1 MNTVYHVILIRI
13 MFKVIKM
20 RIFLLVL
27 SLLITACSPS
37 LPSIKPYKMPIQQ
50 GNVVT
55 SKMMMQLKPGMTKT
69 QVRFVMGTPLITD
82 SFHKDQWDYFYQME
96 KDGAIIEKRR
106 VILMFEKDLLAKVKG
121 DVVPASAIRNE
132 DRQEIAPIKNNEA
145 KQNPAQ
151 KEKSMLDRLKF
162 WEDDEKPIEK
172 AMPPKK
178 EVLEEEKKIVTPK
191 KDVPESVK
199 VLEPEMKKP
208 VTEVPPTEIKKEP
221 VDLKPEAPKVQNTK
235 PLPVETA
242 PNYFDLMLEKIGF

>member
-1 MNTVYHVILIRI
+1 

-27 SLLITACSPS
+27 SLLVTACSSS

-50 GNVVT
+50 GNLVT

-121 DVVPASAIRNE
+121 DVVPASASRSE

-145 KQNPAQ
+145 NQNPVQ

-162 WEDDEKPIEK
+162 WEDEEKLIEK
-172 AMPPKK
+172 ASPPKK
-178 EVLEEEKKIVTPK
+178 EVPVEEKKIVIPK
-191 KDVPESVK
+191 KDMPEPVK
-199 VLEPEMKKP
+199 ALEPEIKKP
-208 VTEVPPTEIKKEP
+208 VTEVTPTDIKKEP
-221 VDLKPEAPKVQNTK
+221 VDIKSEAPKAQNAK
-235 PLPVETA
+235 PLPAETD

>member
-1 MNTVYHVILIRI
+1 

-27 SLLITACSPS
+27 SLLVTACSPS

-50 GNVVT
+50 GNLVS

-69 QVRFVMGTPLITD
+69 QVRFVMGTPLIND

-121 DVVPASAIRNE
+121 DVIPANANKNE
-132 DRQEIAPIKNNEA
+132 DRQDIAPIKSSEPN
-145 KQNPAQ
+145 QNPAQ

-162 WEDDEKPIEK
+162 WEDNDKPIDK
-172 AMPPKK
+172 VIPAKK
-178 EVLEEEKKIVTPK
+178 DVPVEDKKIVTPK
-191 KDVPESVK
+191 KDIPEPVKVPESDII
-199 VLEPEMKKP
+199 KP
-208 VTEVPPTEIKKEP
+208 VTEVAPADIKKEP
-221 VDLKPEAPKVQNTK
+221 AVLKPEAAKAENTK
-235 PLPVETA
+235 PLPAETE

>member
-1 MNTVYHVILIRI
+1 

-27 SLLITACSPS
+27 SLLITACSSS

-221 VDLKPEAPKVQNTK
+221 VDIKPEAPKVQNTK

>member
-1 MNTVYHVILIRI
+1 

-27 SLLITACSPS
+27 SLLVTACSPS

-50 GNVVT
+50 GNLVT

-121 DVVPASAIRNE
+121 DVIPANANTNKKE
-132 DRQEIAPIKNNEA
+132 DRQEIVPIKSSEPNP
-145 KQNPAQ
+145 NPAQ

-162 WEDDEKPIEK
+162 WEYDDKPIEK

-178 EVLEEEKKIVTPK
+178 DLPAEDRKIVTPK
-191 KDVPESVK
+191 KDIPE
-199 VLEPEMKKP
+199 PDIIKP
-208 VTEVPPTEIKKEP
+208 VTEVAPADIKKEP
-221 VDLKPEAPKVQNTK
+221 AVVKPEAAKAENTK
-235 PLPVETA
+235 PLPAETDR
-242 PNYFDLMLEKIGF
+242 NYFDLMLEKIGF

>member
-1 MNTVYHVILIRI
+1 

-27 SLLITACSPS
+27 SLLVTACSPS

-50 GNVVT
+50 GNLVS

-69 QVRFVMGTPLITD
+69 QVRFVMGTPLIND

-121 DVVPASAIRNE
+121 DVIPANANKNE
-132 DRQEIAPIKNNEA
+132 DRQDIAPIKSSEPN
-145 KQNPAQ
+145 QNPAQ

-162 WEDDEKPIEK
+162 WEDNDKPIDK
-172 AMPPKK
+172 VIPAKK
-178 EVLEEEKKIVTPK
+178 DVPVEDKKIVTPK
-191 KDVPESVK
+191 KDIPEPVKVPESDII
-199 VLEPEMKKP
+199 KP
-208 VTEVPPTEIKKEP
+208 ITEVAPADIKKEP
-221 VDLKPEAPKVQNTK
+221 AVVKPEAAKAENTK
-235 PLPVETA
+235 PLPAETE

>member
-1 MNTVYHVILIRI
+1 
-13 MFKVIKM
+13 M

-27 SLLITACSPS
+27 SLLVTACSPS

-50 GNVVT
+50 GNLVT

-69 QVRFVMGTPLITD
+69 QVRFVMGTPLIND

-121 DVVPASAIRNE
+121 DVIPANANTNKNE
-132 DRQEIAPIKNNEA
+132 DRQEIVPIKSSEP
-145 KQNPAQ
+145 NPNPGQ

-162 WEDDEKPIEK
+162 WEDDDKPIEK

-178 EVLEEEKKIVTPK
+178 ELPAEDRKIVTPK
-191 KDVPESVK
+191 KDIPE
-199 VLEPEMKKP
+199 PDIIKP
-208 VTEVPPTEIKKEP
+208 VTEVSPADIKKEP
-221 VDLKPEAPKVQNTK
+221 AVLKPEAAKAENTK
-235 PLPVETA
+235 PLPAETDR
-242 PNYFDLMLEKIGF
+242 NYFDLMLEKIGF

>member
-1 MNTVYHVILIRI
+1 

-27 SLLITACSPS
+27 SLLVTACSPS

-50 GNVVT
+50 GNLVS

-69 QVRFVMGTPLITD
+69 QVRFVMGTPLIND

-106 VILMFEKDLLAKVKG
+106 VILIFEKDLLAKVKG
-121 DVVPASAIRNE
+121 DVIPANANKNE
-132 DRQEIAPIKNNEA
+132 DRQDIAPIKSSEPN
-145 KQNPAQ
+145 QNPAQ

-162 WEDDEKPIEK
+162 WEDNDKPIDK
-172 AMPPKK
+172 VIPAKK
-178 EVLEEEKKIVTPK
+178 DVPVEDKKIVTPK
-191 KDVPESVK
+191 KDIPEPVKVPESDII
-199 VLEPEMKKP
+199 KP
-208 VTEVPPTEIKKEP
+208 VTEVAPADIKKEP
-221 VDLKPEAPKVQNTK
+221 AVVKPEAAKAENTK
-235 PLPVETA
+235 PLPAETE

>member
-1 MNTVYHVILIRI
+1 MY
-13 MFKVIKM
+13 KVIKM

-27 SLLITACSPS
+27 SLLVTACSSS

-50 GNVVT
+50 GNLVT

-69 QVRFVMGTPLITD
+69 QVRFVMGTPLIND

-121 DVVPASAIRNE
+121 DVIPANANTNKNE
-132 DRQEIAPIKNNEA
+132 DRQEIVPIKSSEPNP
-145 KQNPAQ
+145 NPAQ

-162 WEDDEKPIEK
+162 WQDDDKPIEK

-178 EVLEEEKKIVTPK
+178 DLPAEDRKIVTPK
-191 KDVPESVK
+191 KDIPE
-199 VLEPEMKKP
+199 PDIIKP
-208 VTEVPPTEIKKEP
+208 VTEVSPADIKKEP
-221 VDLKPEAPKVQNTK
+221 AVLKPEAAKAENTK
-235 PLPVETA
+235 PLPAETDR
-242 PNYFDLMLEKIGF
+242 NYFDLMLEKIGF

>member
-1 MNTVYHVILIRI
+1 M
-13 MFKVIKM
+13 KM

-27 SLLITACSPS
+27 SLLVTACSPS

-50 GNVVT
+50 GNLVT

-121 DVVPASAIRNE
+121 DVIPANANANANKNE
-132 DRQEIAPIKNNEA
+132 DRQEILPIKNNEPN
-145 KQNPAQ
+145 QNPAQ

-162 WEDDEKPIEK
+162 WEDDDKPIEK

-178 EVLEEEKKIVTPK
+178 GLPAEDRKIATPK
-191 KDVPESVK
+191 KDIPE
-199 VLEPEMKKP
+199 PDIIKP
-208 VTEVPPTEIKKEP
+208 VTEVAPADIKKEP
-221 VDLKPEAPKVQNTK
+221 AVLKPEAAKAENTK
-235 PLPVETA
+235 PLPAETDR
-242 PNYFDLMLEKIGF
+242 NYFDLMLEKIGF

>member
-1 MNTVYHVILIRI
+1 

-27 SLLITACSPS
+27 SLLVTACSPS

-50 GNVVT
+50 GNLVT

-121 DVVPASAIRNE
+121 DVIPANANANKNE
-132 DRQEIAPIKNNEA
+132 DRQEIVPIKNNEPN
-145 KQNPAQ
+145 QNPAQ

-162 WEDDEKPIEK
+162 WVDDDKPIEK
-172 AMPPKK
+172 VMPLKK
-178 EVLEEEKKIVTPK
+178 DVPVEDRKIVTPK
-191 KDVPESVK
+191 KDIPEPVK
-199 VLEPEMKKP
+199 VPEPEMKKP
-208 VTEVPPTEIKKEP
+208 VTEVAPADIKKEP
-221 VDLKPEAPKVQNTK
+221 AVAKPEAAKAENTK
-235 PLPVETA
+235 PLPAETD

>member
-1 MNTVYHVILIRI
+1 

-27 SLLITACSPS
+27 SLLVTACSPS

-50 GNVVT
+50 GNLVT

-69 QVRFVMGTPLITD
+69 QVRFVMGTPLIND

-121 DVVPASAIRNE
+121 DVIPANANTNKNE
-132 DRQEIAPIKNNEA
+132 DRQEIVPIKSSEPNP
-145 KQNPAQ
+145 NPAQ

-162 WEDDEKPIEK
+162 WEYDDKPIEK

-178 EVLEEEKKIVTPK
+178 DLPAEDRKIVTPK
-191 KDVPESVK
+191 KDIPE
-199 VLEPEMKKP
+199 PDIIKP
-208 VTEVPPTEIKKEP
+208 VTEVSPADIKKEP
-221 VDLKPEAPKVQNTK
+221 AVLKPEAAKAENTK
-235 PLPVETA
+235 PLPAETDR
-242 PNYFDLMLEKIGF
+242 NYFDLMLEKIGF

>member
-1 MNTVYHVILIRI
+1 

-27 SLLITACSPS
+27 SLLVTACSSS

>member
-1 MNTVYHVILIRI
+1 

-27 SLLITACSPS
+27 SLLVTACSSS

-50 GNVVT
+50 GNLVT

-69 QVRFVMGTPLITD
+69 QVRFVMGTPLIND

-121 DVVPASAIRNE
+121 DVIPANANTNKNE
-132 DRQEIAPIKNNEA
+132 DRQEIVPIKSSELNP
-145 KQNPAQ
+145 NPAQ

-162 WEDDEKPIEK
+162 WEYDDKPIEK

-178 EVLEEEKKIVTPK
+178 DLPAEDRKIVTPK
-191 KDVPESVK
+191 KDIPE
-199 VLEPEMKKP
+199 PDIIKP
-208 VTEVPPTEIKKEP
+208 VTEVSPADIKKEP
-221 VDLKPEAPKVQNTK
+221 AVLKPEAAKAENTK
-235 PLPVETA
+235 PLPAETDR
-242 PNYFDLMLEKIGF
+242 NYFDLMLEKIGF

>member
-1 MNTVYHVILIRI
+1 

-27 SLLITACSPS
+27 SLLLTACSSS

-50 GNVVT
+50 GNLVT

-106 VILMFEKDLLAKVKG
+106 VILIFEKDLLAKVKG
-121 DVVPASAIRNE
+121 DVVPAPVAADNANDMRRE
-132 DRQEIAPIKNNEA
+132 VVPVKNNESNQA
-145 KQNPAQ
+145 PVQ

-162 WEDDEKPIEK
+162 WEEDDKSLEKVIPT
-172 AMPPKK
+172 KK
-178 EVLEEEKKIVTPK
+178 EVSVEERKLAEP
-191 KDVPESVK
+191 VK
-199 VLEPEMKKP
+199 ATEPEMKKP
-208 VTEVPPTEIKKEP
+208 QAEATPSKVEMKKEP
-221 VDLKPEAPKVQNTK
+221 EIKLPEPKKVENTK
-235 PLPVETA
+235 PLPAETD
-242 PNYFDLMLEKIGF
+242 PSYFDLMLEKIGF

>member
-1 MNTVYHVILIRI
+1 

-27 SLLITACSPS
+27 SLLVTACSPS

-50 GNVVT
+50 GNLVS

-69 QVRFVMGTPLITD
+69 QVRFVMGTPLIND

-121 DVVPASAIRNE
+121 DVIPANANKNE
-132 DRQEIAPIKNNEA
+132 DRQDIAPIKSSEPN
-145 KQNPAQ
+145 QNPAQ

-162 WEDDEKPIEK
+162 WEDNDKPIDK
-172 AMPPKK
+172 VIPAKK
-178 EVLEEEKKIVTPK
+178 DVPVEDKKIVTPK
-191 KDVPESVK
+191 KDMPEPVKVPESDII
-199 VLEPEMKKP
+199 KP
-208 VTEVPPTEIKKEP
+208 VTEVAPADIKKEP
-221 VDLKPEAPKVQNTK
+221 AVLKPEAAKAENTK
-235 PLPVETA
+235 PLPAETE

>member
-1 MNTVYHVILIRI
+1 

-27 SLLITACSPS
+27 SLLVTACSSS

-50 GNVVT
+50 GNLVT

-69 QVRFVMGTPLITD
+69 QVRFVMGTPLIND

-121 DVVPASAIRNE
+121 DVIPANANTNKNE
-132 DRQEIAPIKNNEA
+132 DRQEIVPIKSSEP
-145 KQNPAQ
+145 NPNPGQ

-162 WEDDEKPIEK
+162 WEYDDKPIEK

-178 EVLEEEKKIVTPK
+178 DLPAEDRKIVTPK
-191 KDVPESVK
+191 KDIPE
-199 VLEPEMKKP
+199 PDIIKP
-208 VTEVPPTEIKKEP
+208 VTEVAPADIKKEP
-221 VDLKPEAPKVQNTK
+221 AVVKPEAAKAENTK
-235 PLPVETA
+235 PLPAETDR
-242 PNYFDLMLEKIGF
+242 NYFDLMLEKIGF